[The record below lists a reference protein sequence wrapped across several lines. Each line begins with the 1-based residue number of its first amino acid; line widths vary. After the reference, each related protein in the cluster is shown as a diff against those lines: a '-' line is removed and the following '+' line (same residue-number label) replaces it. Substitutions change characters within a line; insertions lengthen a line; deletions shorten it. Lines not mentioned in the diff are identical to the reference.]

1 MVSTNLARLHRLPK
15 ASILATNLIK
25 SYCLKGEFNEARM
38 ISGYTT
44 CGRHSE
50 AWVTFCEMKRENV
63 ELTAFPISSVL
74 KACKGMRL
82 RICGGMVHGLA
93 VKCGVNH
100 SIYVE
105 NALMDMYATCS
116 GDMDDACRVFQS
128 IFVKNA
134 VSWTTLIAS
143 YTHRGDGYAALQVFK
158 QMLQEGIELNPFTF
172 SITIRACSSIVS
184 HIFGQQI
191 HVAVIKHG
199 FESNLPVGN
208 SLVDMYCRCS
218 RLSEAYRYFHELP
231 ERDLITWNTM
241 IAGFEKSGSDLSLQL
256 FSQLMS
262 EDLCPNCFTYTS
274 VAASCANLAAF
285 TCGQQIH
292 GGIIQRGYEGNV
304 ALANALLDMY
314 AKCGSIAESYRIF
327 NEMPWRD
334 VISWTSMMNAYGS
347 HGYGKEAIGLFDK
360 MVRCGVNPD
369 RIVFMG
375 VISAC
380 SHAGLVDEGL
390 KYFNTMDI
398 DFSIKAN
405 QEIYG
410 CVVDLLGRAGR
421 VIEAYELI
429 VTMPLEPDEMIWG
442 ALLGACRAHK
452 NSTLGRL
459 AAQKI
464 LDMRPNGAETYVM
477 LSNIYA
483 ADGRWGEFAEMR
495 KLMRGASNKKLAGR
509 SWIEVRNQVCSFVVG
524 EKVGPDI
531 ELVYYEL
538 KTLVQQMKDVGY
550 IPDLDCLIHDLEAV
564 T

>member
-1 MVSTNLARLHRLPK
+1 
-15 ASILATNLIK
+15 
-25 SYCLKGEFNEARM
+25 EFNEARRVFDEIPQRDVVAWTGM

-50 AWVTFCEMKRENV
+50 AWVTFCEMKKEDV
-63 ELTAFPISSVL
+63 ELTAYPISSVL
-74 KACKGMRL
+74 KACKGMRSCF
-82 RICGGMVHGLA
+82 CGGMVHGLA
-93 VKCGVNH
+93 VKCGVTH

-116 GDMDDACRVFQS
+116 GDMDDAC
-128 IFVKNA
+128 KEE
-134 VSWTTLIAS
+134 
-143 YTHRGDGYAALQVFK
+143 
-158 QMLQEGIELNPFTF
+158 MELNPFTL
-172 SITIRACSSIVS
+172 SITIRACSTIAS

-191 HVAVIKHG
+191 HASVIKHG

-231 ERDLITWNTM
+231 DRDLITWNTM

-256 FSQLMS
+256 FSQLCS
-262 EDLCPNCFTYTS
+262 EDLCPNCFTFTS
-274 VAASCANLAAF
+274 VAASCANLAAL

-292 GGIIQRGYEGNV
+292 GGIIRRGLESNF
-304 ALANALLDMY
+304 ALTNALLDMY
-314 AKCGSIAESYRIF
+314 AKCGSIAESHRIF
-327 NEMPWRD
+327 SEMPWKD

-347 HGYGKEAIGLFDK
+347 HGYGKEAIGLFYE
-360 MVRCGVNPD
+360 MVHSGVKPD

-390 KYFNTMDI
+390 KYFNSMDI
-398 DFSIKAN
+398 DYSVKPN

-421 VIEAYELI
+421 LLEAYELTI
-429 VTMPLEPDEMIWG
+429 SMPFEPDEMVWG
-442 ALLGACRAHK
+442 ALLGACREHK
-452 NSTLGRL
+452 NSTLGQL

-464 LDMRPNGAETYVM
+464 LNMRPSGAETYVTI
-477 LSNIYA
+477 SNMYA
-483 ADGRWGEFAEMR
+483 VDGRWGEFAEMR
-495 KLMRGASNKKLAGR
+495 KLMRGAGDKKVAGR

-524 EKVGPDI
+524 EKVGPNI
-531 ELVYYEL
+531 ELVYNEL

-550 IPDLDCLIHDLEAV
+550 VPDSDCFIHDFEAV
-564 T
+564 V